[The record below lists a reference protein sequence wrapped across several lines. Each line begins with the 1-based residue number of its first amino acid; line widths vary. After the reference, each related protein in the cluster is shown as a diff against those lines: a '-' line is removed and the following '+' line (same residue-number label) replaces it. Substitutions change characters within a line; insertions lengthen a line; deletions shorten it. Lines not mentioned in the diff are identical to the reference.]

1 MSQQLFT
8 LEQVAQ
14 SLNLHVRT
22 IRNYVRAGR
31 LKAARIGKQYRIARC
46 DLEAFTGG
54 SGPAISERAL
64 GIQGRI
70 EATSVVQLEGISP
83 HSASRLAGLLTGA
96 AKAHRCDDGPLNVS
110 TVYDEERDCLRVVI
124 VSSDLRAMTDLFEM
138 IAAIGNLRST
148 GEA

>member
-8 LEQVAQ
+8 VEQVAQ

-31 LKAARIGKQYRIARC
+31 LKAARIGKQYRIARS

-54 SGPAISERAL
+54 PGPAISERPV
-64 GIQGRI
+64 
-70 EATSVVQLEGISP
+70 EMFATSVVQIEGISP
-83 HSASRLAGLLTGA
+83 HSASRLTGLLTGA
-96 AKAHRCDDGPLNVS
+96 AKAHRSEGAVNVS

-124 VSSDLRAMTDLFEM
+124 ASSDLRATTDLIGM
-138 IAAIGNLRST
+138 IAAIGTLRAT
-148 GEA
+148 GEP

>member
-8 LEQVAQ
+8 VEQVAQ

-31 LKAARIGKQYRIARC
+31 LKAARIGKQYRIARS
-46 DLEAFTGG
+46 DLDAFTGG
-54 SGPAISERAL
+54 SGPAINERAL
-64 GIQGRI
+64 GMCGRI
-70 EATSVVQLEGISP
+70 EVTSVVQIEGISQ
-83 HSASRLAGLLTGA
+83 HSASRLTGLLTGA
-96 AKAHRCDDGPLNVS
+96 AKAYRSDAGSLNVS
-110 TVYDEERDCLRVVI
+110 TVYDEERDCLRVVL
-124 VSSDLRAMTDLFEM
+124 VSSDLRATTDVIGM

>member
-8 LEQVAQ
+8 VEQVAQ

-31 LKAARIGKQYRIARC
+31 LKAARIGKQYRIARS

-54 SGPAISERAL
+54 SGPAINERPA
-64 GIQGRI
+64 GMF
-70 EATSVVQLEGISP
+70 ATSVVQIEGIGA
-83 HSASRLAGLLTGA
+83 HSASRLTGLLTGA
-96 AKAHRCDDGPLNVS
+96 AKAHRSEGSLNVS

-124 VSSDLRAMTDLFEM
+124 ASSDLRATTDVIGM
-138 IAAIGNLRST
+138 IAAIGTLRST
-148 GEA
+148 GEP

>member
-8 LEQVAQ
+8 VEQVAQ

-31 LKAARIGKQYRIARC
+31 LKAARIGKQYRIARS

-54 SGPAISERAL
+54 SGPAISERSVAMF
-64 GIQGRI
+64 
-70 EATSVVQLEGISP
+70 ATSVVQIEGISQA
-83 HSASRLAGLLTGA
+83 SASRLTGLLTGA
-96 AKAHRCDDGPLNVS
+96 AKAHRSEGALNVS

-124 VSSDLRAMTDLFEM
+124 ASSDLRATTDVIEM
-138 IAAIGNLRST
+138 IAAIGTLRS
-148 GEA
+148 GEP